1 MSERFGVGILRAS
14 SSDALRMTNHTI
26 SAGGANAAS
35 TKDIARFGGVK
46 HSVLAT
52 GHSGLLS
59 CVGSR
64 WFGLLVYLL
73 AGRGSEG
80 DAHVFV
86 DSLALVVVF
95 RMCLAIRAGDGL
107 GRFIGFEA
115 EIAGFVFVGF
125 DVVAEAV
132 VAEH

>member
-52 GHSGLLS
+52 AHSGLLS

-86 DSLALVVVF
+86 DSLGLVVVF
-95 RMCLAIRAGDGL
+95 RPCLAVRGGEGV
-107 GRFIGFEA
+107 GRFMCFAAATAGC
-115 EIAGFVFVGF
+115 GFVCFELSA
-125 DVVAEAV
+125 AE
-132 VAEH
+132 